1 MDNLKELIKD
11 TKTFGKYVTF
21 WGSCFSNFYPCSF
34 DLDGRTWNCSEQY
47 FMYMKA
53 KLFGDEEIAEKILQ
67 SHEAADAKKLGRKVK
82 NFDADT
88 WSNISRNIMYAAVY
102 SKFSQN
108 QDLKDALLYEGFA
121 DKHFVEGNP
130 FDKIWAVGLPWDN
143 PLIGDERNWHGT
155 NWLGKILDEV
165 REKLKEKAT
174 E

>member
-1 MDNLKELIKD
+1 MDNLSKLIKD
-11 TKTFGKYVTF
+11 TKIFGKYVTF

-53 KLFGDEEIAEKILQ
+53 KLFGDEEIAKKILG

-82 NFDADT
+82 NFDANT

-108 QDLKDALLYEGFA
+108 QDLKDALLYDKFA

-130 FDKIWAVGLPWDN
+130 FDKIWSVGLPWDN
-143 PLIGDERNWHGT
+143 PLIGDERNWNGT

-165 REKLKEKAT
+165 REKLKEKVVD
-174 E
+174 